1 MAKSLLYTVTRTT
14 VYPTLGSHATDV
26 LAVAES
32 HAAGVS
38 YARKLCDR
46 YYAGVV
52 YSEREVGWGKTQI
65 ELVVDNVTTRI
76 NVEPVPRVTMR
87 TTL

>member
-14 VYPTLGSHATDV
+14 VFNTLGGHATDV

-32 HAAGVS
+32 HSAGVS
-38 YARKLCDR
+38 YARKLCDK
-46 YYAGVV
+46 YYAGVI

-65 ELVVDNVTTRI
+65 ELVVDKVTTRI
-76 NVEPVPRVTMR
+76 TVEPVARVTHR